1 MVQFNEEG
9 IERLVNAYNGDI
21 KVLVERLQEVLD
33 AGESYQS
40 FTEVADGVNGS
51 VKFVYKTEGI
61 CN

>member
-1 MVQFNEEG
+1 MIDRSIFQ
-9 IERLVNAYNGDI
+9 ERLVNAYNGDI

-51 VKFVYKTEGI
+51 VRFVYKTEGI